1 MNINL
6 RALVFGTAVAA
17 VLTTT
22 MNVVAAS
29 PTQQVVC
36 LDRVT
41 VTAHRENFD
50 VDGNLKA
57 VRLDAVVVTA
67 RKRVA

>member
-29 PTQQVVC
+29 PTQVVC
-36 LDRVT
+36 LERVT

-50 VDGNLKA
+50 VDGNRKA

-67 RKRVA
+67 HKHVA

>member
-29 PTQQVVC
+29 PTQVVC
-36 LDRVT
+36 LEPVT
-41 VTAHRENFD
+41 VTAHRQNFD
-50 VDGNLKA
+50 ADGNLKV
-57 VRLDAVVVTA
+57 VRRDAVVVTA
-67 RKRVA
+67 HKPVV